1 MNRRTLLFL
10 MIFLSGVALAAPPNP
25 KEAPVEIVS
34 AEFGLFDASNPDE
47 LAFEPA
53 TVVPQKIGQ
62 RYGWVIEVRTSKR
75 SLAVREEYLLPTAAT
90 AGASAAEAKAAAD
103 PAINTLNIPL
113 LRRNQVS
120 QRQLVPVD
128 GRIYGEWAIGPGEP
142 AGRRHLQVI
151 IEGQL
156 GASFEYEV
164 K

>member
-1 MNRRTLLFL
+1 
-10 MIFLSGVALAAPPNP
+10 LSGLAIAAPPNP

-62 RYGWVIEVRTSKR
+62 RYGWVIEVRTSRR

-128 GRIYGEWAIGPGEP
+128 GRIFGEWAIGPGEP